1 MKKKEYLI
9 SNEEKIC
16 ILISLIYLISILWI
30 NFNGKVF
37 YNFDM
42 YSDAYVAKLMS
53 ESKTLFPQN
62 WVFGNQCYVTATPV
76 LAALIYNFIHNSIIS
91 MALASSIMTGIII
104 VSFVWCCR
112 PFCRLRNIIFGVFC
126 LSGAVILGGS
136 ASSYVNGFQIL
147 YTMASYYACYVI
159 GILICLGVYLR
170 IKYKKSI
177 SKIMI
182 LLAVLMDFS
191 LGIQSL
197 RQMLVMNIPFI
208 LIEGFEIIRNEKNR
222 QKWENK
228 QMLFVGILF
237 SVNAFG
243 IITSKMI
250 HINQKTIIDHPALN
264 IVPNQLLANFI
275 SSTKE
280 LLVINGL
287 RFCMNGIKW
296 IPLFCIALFINFIV
310 YKSIY
315 LVIRKKERTP
325 ISDIIIFLTMSL
337 MCVYLVGIFIFRV
350 RAIYYF
356 VWYLLVVFCFMYYI
370 DDSRK
375 EKVVWWMI
383 IFSIVNYMCNFT
395 PDYITYCKTNK
406 IYKTIN
412 QDLEKQNIKRLYF
425 DWNTAPIIAAYSND
439 RICAGSIKFDL
450 EYKSKSYLYP
460 VQYLKPKDIFND
472 SSKKNSY
479 IVFSNWT
486 MDYLGANATEEYRK
500 KLFNKL
506 KCVDTKTAGSMKYYF
521 YEYDNNVI
529 DMTYE

>member
-1 MKKKEYLI
+1 
-9 SNEEKIC
+9 
-16 ILISLIYLISILWI
+16 
-30 NFNGKVF
+30 
-37 YNFDM
+37 
-42 YSDAYVAKLMS
+42 
-53 ESKTLFPQN
+53 
-62 WVFGNQCYVTATPV
+62 
-76 LAALIYNFIHNSIIS
+76 
-91 MALASSIMTGIII
+91 
-104 VSFVWCCR
+104 
-112 PFCRLRNIIFGVFC
+112 
-126 LSGAVILGGS
+126 
-136 ASSYVNGFQIL
+136 
-147 YTMASYYACYVI
+147 
-159 GILICLGVYLR
+159 
-170 IKYKKSI
+170 
-177 SKIMI
+177 
-182 LLAVLMDFS
+182 
-191 LGIQSL
+191 
-197 RQMLVMNIPFI
+197 
-208 LIEGFEIIRNEKNR
+208 
-222 QKWENK
+222 
-228 QMLFVGILF
+228 MLFVGILF

-486 MDYLGANATEEYRK
+486 MDYLGANAIEEYRK

>member
-208 LIEGFEIIRNEKNR
+208 LIEGFEIIRNDKNR

-237 SVNAFG
+237 SVNVFG

-472 SSKKNSY
+472 SSKKNLY

>member
-208 LIEGFEIIRNEKNR
+208 LIEGFEIIRNDKNR

-228 QMLFVGILF
+228 QMLFVADCRQSPGICRDFYYEHCF
-237 SVNAFG
+237 SG
-243 IITSKMI
+243 IIKLS
-250 HINQKTIIDHPALN
+250 
-264 IVPNQLLANFI
+264 
-275 SSTKE
+275 
-280 LLVINGL
+280 
-287 RFCMNGIKW
+287 
-296 IPLFCIALFINFIV
+296 
-310 YKSIY
+310 
-315 LVIRKKERTP
+315 ERRC
-325 ISDIIIFLTMSL
+325 FL
-337 MCVYLVGIFIFRV
+337 
-350 RAIYYF
+350 
-356 VWYLLVVFCFMYYI
+356 
-370 DDSRK
+370 
-375 EKVVWWMI
+375 
-383 IFSIVNYMCNFT
+383 
-395 PDYITYCKTNK
+395 
-406 IYKTIN
+406 
-412 QDLEKQNIKRLYF
+412 
-425 DWNTAPIIAAYSND
+425 
-439 RICAGSIKFDL
+439 
-450 EYKSKSYLYP
+450 
-460 VQYLKPKDIFND
+460 
-472 SSKKNSY
+472 
-479 IVFSNWT
+479 
-486 MDYLGANATEEYRK
+486 
-500 KLFNKL
+500 
-506 KCVDTKTAGSMKYYF
+506 
-521 YEYDNNVI
+521 
-529 DMTYE
+529 

>member
-1 MKKKEYLI
+1 MSNKKYLT
-9 SNEEKIC
+9 SKEEKIC
-16 ILISLIYLISILWI
+16 IIISLVYLISILWI

-53 ESKTLFPQN
+53 ESRTLFPQN
-62 WVFGNQCYVTATPV
+62 WVFGNQYYVIATPV
-76 LAALIYNFIHNSIIS
+76 LAALIYSFIHNSIIS
-91 MALASSIMTGIII
+91 MAVASCIMTGIII
-104 VSFVWCCR
+104 ASFVWCCR
-112 PFCRLRNIIFGVFC
+112 PFCKLRNIIFGVFC

-182 LLAVLMDFS
+182 LLAVLIDFS
-191 LGIQSL
+191 LGMQSL

-208 LIEGFEIIRNEKNR
+208 LIEGLEIIKNNKNR
-222 QKWENK
+222 EQWKNK
-228 QMLFVGILF
+228 QTLFAVILF
-237 SVNAFG
+237 IVNAFG
-243 IITSKMI
+243 IIVSKMI
-250 HINQKTIIDHPALN
+250 HINQKTIIDNPALN
-264 IVPNQLLANFI
+264 IAPKQLLANFI

-280 LLVINGL
+280 LLIINGL

-310 YKSIY
+310 CKSIY
-315 LVIRKKERTP
+315 LLIRKKERTP
-325 ISDIIIFLTMSL
+325 ISNAIIFLTISL
-337 MCVYLVGIFIFRV
+337 ICVYLVGIFLFRV

-356 VWYLLVVFCFMYYI
+356 VWYLLVVFCFIYYI
-370 DDSRK
+370 DNSMK
-375 EKVVWWMI
+375 EKVIWLMI
-383 IFSIVNYMCNFT
+383 VFSIVNYMCNFV
-395 PDYITYCKTNK
+395 PDYFAYSKANK
-406 IYKTIN
+406 IYKTID
-412 QDLEKQNIKRLYF
+412 QDLKKQNIKRLYF
-425 DWNTAPIIAAYSND
+425 DLNTSPVMAAYSND
-439 RICAGSIKFDL
+439 RICAGSVKFDF
-450 EYKSKSYLYP
+450 EHKSKSCLYP
-460 VQYLKPKDIFND
+460 VEYLKPKDIFND

-486 MDYLGANATEEYRK
+486 MDYLDANATAEYKK

-506 KCVDTKTAGSMKYYF
+506 KCVDTKTVGSTTYYF

-529 DMTYE
+529 DMAYE